1 MRFLRTACS
10 CWHKGLCLREPCAG
24 WGLKDGGGISPL
36 FHEDDQISPLFHEGD
51 QISPLF
57 HEGAQNFNLIILP
70 QWVTCF
76 LAAEAR
82 PTSGDPVLEAVIG
95 DAWRDGWPNSCAR
108 KTR

>member
-1 MRFLRTACS
+1 VRFLRTACS

-95 DAWRDGWPNSCAR
+95 VSRGMVGQIHVR
-108 KTR
+108 EKTR